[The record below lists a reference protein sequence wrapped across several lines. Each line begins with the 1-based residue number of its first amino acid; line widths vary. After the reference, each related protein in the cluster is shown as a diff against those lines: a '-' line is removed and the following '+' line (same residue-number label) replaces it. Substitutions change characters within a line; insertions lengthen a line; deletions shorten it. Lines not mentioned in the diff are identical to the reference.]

1 MPERKKRFKNINLRV
16 FLVILVL
23 TAGVSVLVKLNKNFN
38 FTVKV
43 PLTFVNLP
51 QDKILKAY
59 SKQEVKVSGRS
70 TGYDYIKY
78 NLTSQ
83 DFAIDLSKLKN
94 KSGRRYYYVF
104 SREDDALKGSLS
116 ESTVTSFEPDTI
128 FFDLDQNFEKKLPVK
143 SKFDV
148 SFAAGY
154 GSLEGIKISPDS
166 VLVRG
171 PKSNLDSMSQ
181 VFTKAERLKDVK
193 KSYNDSIELNASFS
207 NQHIEVIPARV
218 SYKLNVDRFTEG
230 DITVPLQLIN
240 VPSNV
245 TAKIFPKR
253 VSLIFNVNFKNY
265 ERIKPSDFK
274 VVCDFEHIDST
285 STSITPEILEYP
297 EFIRDV
303 RLREK
308 TVQYLLVK

>member
-16 FLVILVL
+16 FLVILIL
-23 TAGVSVLVKLNKNFN
+23 TTGVSILVKLNKNFN

-51 QDKILKAY
+51 EDKILKSY
-59 SKQEVKVSGRS
+59 SNDEVKVFGRS
-70 TGYDYIKY
+70 SGYDYIKY

-83 DFAIDLSKLKN
+83 DFTIDLSKLQN
-94 KSGRRYYYVF
+94 TSERQFYYVF
-104 SREDDALKGSLS
+104 NREEDALKGSLS
-116 ESTVTSFEPDTI
+116 ESLVTTFEPDTI
-128 FFDLDQNFEKKLPVK
+128 FFDLDQNFEKRLPVK
-143 SKFDV
+143 PKFDI

-171 PKSNLDSMSQ
+171 PKSNIDSMTQ
-181 VFTKAERLKDVK
+181 VFTTAEKLKNVK
-193 KSYNDSIELNASFS
+193 KSYKDSIALDNTFS
-207 NQHIEVIPARV
+207 NRHIEVIPARV
-218 SYKLNVDRFTEG
+218 AYNLDVDRFTEG

-245 TAKIFPKR
+245 TAKVFPKR
-253 VSLIFNVNFKNY
+253 VNLIFNVNFKNY

-274 VVCDFEHIDST
+274 VVCDFDHIDST